1 MLNSIKNPVE
11 MNSAILDSI
20 GEAVIIIDPAD
31 RTIKNCNSVTEDL
44 FGYSKSELIG
54 QKTSIL
60 HLSRENYE
68 IFGKES
74 EVVLNRGEI
83 YRGESQMKRKDG
95 SVIETYHT
103 VSALHKDRG
112 WEEGVV
118 SVIRDIT
125 EQKEDKNQ
133 LRKNLQ
139 ERSILLAEMHHRVKN
154 NLAIIASLLYIQIE
168 ASVDKGV
175 S

>member
-1 MLNSIKNPVE
+1 MKDSFKAQEE
-11 MNSAILDSI
+11 MNNVILDSI
-20 GEAVIIIDPAD
+20 GEAVIIIEPGG
-31 RTIKNCNSVTEDL
+31 RIIRNCNVVTEDL
-44 FGYSKSELIG
+44 FGYKKSELIG
-54 QKTSIL
+54 RETSIL
-60 HLSRENYE
+60 HVSREHYRQ
-68 IFGKES
+68 FGKES
-74 EVVLNRGEI
+74 EAVLNRGEI

-125 EQKEDKNQ
+125 EQKETKKQ
-133 LRKNLQ
+133 LQKNLH

-154 NLAIIASLLYIQIE
+154 IWPSLPVFSTCRLKPQ
-168 ASVDKGV
+168 
-175 S
+175 